1 MKREGHQLRSLFSSY
16 VMVSKAR
23 RKKHAL
29 KRPLFVLCS
38 LLGTLSLILA
48 PTTFT
53 AGTPEF
59 GSTMLNQSTSTS
71 TQSTLPARYIVQL
84 SDPPLASYR
93 GGVPGL
99 AATNPAARGEVKLS
113 PTSTASRAYLDYLS
127 TKQAGFLAAAAQALG
142 RPVDAL
148 FRYRYAYNGVA
159 VSIAPADVG
168 RVAALPGVRKVRPD
182 FTRRLLTDAG
192 PTWIGAPGIWS
203 GSSTGGLAATKGEGV
218 VVGVIDTG
226 INHDHPSFADVGG
239 DGYDHTNPR
248 GTYYGLC
255 DPVLGLPFCNEKLI
269 GVWDFTGT
277 TPEDDN
283 EHGSHT
289 ASTAAGNAL
298 SAAVNA
304 PTISIARNISG
315 VAPHANLIT
324 YKACIAAGCVGTS
337 LTAAIDQATADAVD
351 VINYSIGGGSTDPW
365 ADADSEA
372 FLGARDAGIF
382 VSASAG
388 NDGPR
393 PETIGSPANA
403 PWLMSIGASTHNR
416 KFANAVT
423 GLSGGGSPPAD
434 ISGAS
439 FTSGF
444 GPAPIVYAGDLG
456 YPLCGDGPGE
466 ETTGKAAIN
475 PFLPGTFHGEIVV
488 CDRGTY
494 GRIEKAENVKE
505 GGAGG
510 FILANDEASGNSLV
524 GDAYPLPG
532 VHITYLNGL
541 ALKAWLAS
549 GTGHTGSIAGTTP
562 DEAAANG
569 DVMAS
574 FSSRGPDKS
583 SPNVLKPD
591 VTAPGVDV
599 LAAIHTLGNTT
610 SPLGSPEFGLL
621 SGTSMS
627 SPHSAGA
634 AALVR
639 ALHPN
644 WTPAEVQS
652 AIMTTAL
659 STGVRDNDGIKSA
672 TPFAM
677 GAGRID
683 LTKAGRAG
691 LVLDETAPRYL
702 AANPSAG
709 GDPKTLNI
717 ASLANADCRT
727 KCSWTRVV
735 EGTLSSSATWT
746 AKTSA
751 PAGMVVTVSPS
762 KFTLAP
768 GATQTLTITADV
780 SKVPVG
786 KWLFATATLSTKA
799 APEAHLPIAV
809 QTGSPMPVN
818 IETNSTTG
826 SETLSVTSGVPIQRF
841 ASVVS
846 GLAEGKL
853 ENLQLE
859 QDPTSGG
866 IPVAGGVVGVL
877 GPYDAVAGVYS
888 TTIKVP
894 AGARFLTAD
903 ITRSTAPDVD
913 LYVGLDQDGDGAP
926 DEAEEICASAS
937 AVATESCKL
946 QNPGAGTYWV
956 LVRNWQGSLAGIDD
970 IQLAVSTIPGT
981 DNRNLTVTGPASSIL
996 AGQPFSIALR
1006 WNEPALAPG
1015 AVWFALVEYGSDARH
1030 PNNAG
1035 SLLVKLTRTQ

>member
-1 MKREGHQLRSLFSSY
+1 MSGVTTRALVALATAAVVLMSIGSAQADSS
-16 VMVSKAR
+16 
-23 RKKHAL
+23 
-29 KRPLFVLCS
+29 
-38 LLGTLSLILA
+38 GLSL
-48 PTTFT
+48 
-53 AGTPEF
+53 
-59 GSTMLNQSTSTS
+59 
-71 TQSTLPARYIVQL
+71 YIVKLADQ
-84 SDPPLASYR
+84 PLAGYR

-99 AATNPAARGEVKLS
+99 AATNPAARGETKLD
-113 PTSTASRAYLDYLS
+113 PTNAASRAYLDYLS
-127 TKQAGFLAAAAQALG
+127 TKQTSFLTSASQALG
-142 RPVDAL
+142 RTVVPV
-148 FRYRYAYNGVA
+148 FSYRYAYNGLA
-159 VSIAPADVG
+159 LALPGDEVG
-168 RVAALPGVRKVRPD
+168 RVSALPGVRKVRRD
-182 FTRRLLTDAG
+182 FTRQLETDAG
-192 PTWIGAPGIWS
+192 PTWIGAPSIWA
-203 GSSTGGLAATKGEGV
+203 GSGGLPGTKGEGV

-239 DGYDHTNPR
+239 DGYNHTNPR
-248 GTYYGLC
+248 GTFYGLC
-255 DPVLGLPFCNEKLI
+255 DPLLGVPFCNDKLI

-289 ASTAAGNAL
+289 ASTTAGNFL
-298 SAAVNA
+298 AATVNA
-304 PTISIARNISG
+304 PTISVTRNISG

-365 ADADSEA
+365 DDADADA

-403 PWLMSIGASTHNR
+403 PWLMSSGASTHNR
-416 KFANAVT
+416 RFANAVT
-423 GLSGGGSPPAD
+423 GLSGGAGTAPAD
-434 ISGAS
+434 IQGAS

-444 GPAPIVYAGDLG
+444 GPAPIVYAGDYG
-456 YPLCGDGPGE
+456 SPLCGEGPAAPSGE
-466 ETTGKAAIN
+466 AAVN
-475 PFLPGTFHGEIVV
+475 PFPPGTFHGEIVV

-494 GRIEKAENVKE
+494 GRVEKGANVKE

-510 FILANDEASGNSLV
+510 YILANDEASGSSLV

-532 VHITYLNGL
+532 VHITYLDGL
-541 ALKAWLAS
+541 ALKAWLAEGS
-549 GTGHTGSIAGTTP
+549 GHTGSIAGTTA
-562 DEAAANG
+562 DESPSNG

-583 SPNVLKPD
+583 VPNVLKPD

-599 LAAIHTLGNTT
+599 LAAINTLGNTT
-610 SPLGSPEFGLL
+610 SPPGSPEFGIL

-627 SPHSAGA
+627 SPHSAGS

-639 ALHPN
+639 ALHPS

-659 STGVRDNDGIKSA
+659 DTGVRNDDGVKPA
-672 TPFAM
+672 TPFEY
-677 GAGRID
+677 GAGRVD

-691 LVLDETAPRYL
+691 LVLDETGPRFL
-702 AANPSAG
+702 GANPATG
-709 GDPKTLNI
+709 GDPKTLNL
-717 ASLANADCRT
+717 ASLANSDCRT
-727 KCSWTRVV
+727 TCSWTRVV
-735 EGTLSSSATWT
+735 KGTLAAATTWSAKATV
-746 AKTSA
+746 
-751 PAGMVVTVSPS
+751 PRGMAVSVSPS
-762 KFTLAP
+762 KFTLAQ
-768 GATQTLTITADV
+768 GAKQTLTITADV
-780 SKVPVG
+780 SKMPVG
-786 KWLFATATLSTKA
+786 RWLFASVVLTAKG
-799 APEAHLPIAV
+799 APGAHLPIAL
-809 QTGSPMPVN
+809 QTGTPTAVKA
-818 IETNSTTG
+818 ETASTSGSTT
-826 SETLSVTSGVPIQRF
+826 VTATAGVTIQRF

-846 GLAEGKL
+846 GLAEGRL

-866 IPVAGGVVGVL
+866 APGVGGLVGVL

-888 TTIKVP
+888 TTVQVP

-913 LYVGLDQDGDGAP
+913 LYVGVDQDGDGAP
-926 DEAEEICASAS
+926 DEAEEVCASAS
-937 AVATESCKL
+937 SVATESCKL

-970 IQLAVSTIPGT
+970 IQLAVSVIPGT
-981 DNRNLTVTGPASSIL
+981 DNGNLTVTGPASTVG
-996 AGQPFSIALR
+996 AGQPFSIGLS
-1006 WNEPALAPG
+1006 WNEPALEPG
-1015 AVWFALVEYGSDARH
+1015 DVWFALVEYGSDAKH

-1035 SLLVKLTRTQ
+1035 SLLVRLDRTG